1 MHTNDINTHHLTT
14 LDTELYQVSAYA
26 DTCSGIAAI
35 VGILPLKYRDNNN
48 KDNHQF
54 HDYQHADG
62 SDITA
67 VTKLS
72 TELSTALAR

>member
-1 MHTNDINTHHLTT
+1 MHTNDINTHHLTI
-14 LDTELYQVSAYA
+14 LDIEQYPVSACA

-35 VGILPLKYRDNNN
+35 VDILLLKYRGNNN

-54 HDYQHADG
+54 YDYQQVDG

-72 TELSTALAR
+72 IELSTALTR